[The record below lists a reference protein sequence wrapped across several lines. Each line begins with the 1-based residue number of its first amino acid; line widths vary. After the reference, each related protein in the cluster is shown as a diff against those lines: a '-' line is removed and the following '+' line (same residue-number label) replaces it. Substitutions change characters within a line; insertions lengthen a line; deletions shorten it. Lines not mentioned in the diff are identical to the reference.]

1 MAIDIINKILIF
13 MFCISSL
20 NVLRNLF
27 FLSRSIYGKSRFV
40 LEKQP
45 LLFLA
50 ISIAYILM
58 SIVNG
63 ITIL

>member
-1 MAIDIINKILIF
+1 MAIDIANKILIF
-13 MFCISSL
+13 LFFVSSL
-20 NVLRNLF
+20 NVIRNLF
-27 FLSRSIYGKSRFV
+27 FLSRSFYNKERFV

-50 ISIAYILM
+50 VSIAYILM